1 MPVLH
6 FLPTDFSHLW
16 VLGLTLYF
24 YCILNG
30 ARKKY
35 ISTTYESANVT

>member
-1 MPVLH
+1 MSVLH
-6 FLPTDFSHLW
+6 FLPTDFSHWW
-16 VLGLTLYF
+16 VLGLTLF